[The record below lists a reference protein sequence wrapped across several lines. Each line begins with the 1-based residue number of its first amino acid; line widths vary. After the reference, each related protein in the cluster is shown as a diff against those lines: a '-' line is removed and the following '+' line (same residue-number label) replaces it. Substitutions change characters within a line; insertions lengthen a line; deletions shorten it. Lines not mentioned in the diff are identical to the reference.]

1 MTDYVPK
8 RAQCKNC
15 YRKLGNINEILQ
27 GANGEWVHQFL
38 DYTRKCHPH
47 EEWLAEPK
55 EEE

>member
-1 MTDYVPK
+1 MSEYIAP

-15 YRKLGNINEILQ
+15 YRKNGERKEILQ

-38 DYTRKCHPH
+38 DYTIKCHPF
-47 EEWLAEPK
+47 EQWVAEPM